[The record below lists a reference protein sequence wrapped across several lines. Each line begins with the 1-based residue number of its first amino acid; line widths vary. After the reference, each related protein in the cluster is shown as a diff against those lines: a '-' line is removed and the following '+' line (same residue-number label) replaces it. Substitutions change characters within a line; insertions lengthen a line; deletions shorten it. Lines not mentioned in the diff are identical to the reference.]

1 MEVIT
6 YVLWL
11 LLLVGSVMKNHL
23 LLISAPKAGQ
33 AVSAAGKKVSPKR
46 AKHEKNE
53 KVIDFALAVKRTQ
66 NKQMFSW
73 IDTS

>member
-1 MEVIT
+1 MEVMT
-6 YVLWL
+6 YVLWM

-23 LLISAPKAGQ
+23 LLISAPKSGQ
-33 AVSAAGKKVSPKR
+33 AVPAAGKKVSPKFST
-46 AKHEKNE
+46 KKKNE
-53 KVIDFALAVKRTQ
+53 KVIELALAVKQTQ